1 MEGRADGQMTSLPPA
16 CQTFGKEHIFPSSNQ
31 ERQPWRVNLPLE
43 VVPDPVMVTAVSGD
57 AQVLSLLGVSQGKGG
72 FVWVCVCVCARGR
85 SVSLPFSKDRSTS
98 VLLIEHQF
106 SC

>member
-1 MEGRADGQMTSLPPA
+1 MTSLPPA

-72 FVWVCVCVCARGR
+72 CVCVCVCEVDLSPYLFQRIG
-85 SVSLPFSKDRSTS
+85 VPPCFS
-98 VLLIEHQF
+98 
-106 SC
+106 

>member
-1 MEGRADGQMTSLPPA
+1 MTSLPPA